1 MQKIKNPNYQ
11 GKWKAPIIDNP
22 GLLLSLIGFVLYAP
36 KFPVKWYLIK
46 CECFADF
53 KDDPELYVYPH
64 LRYVGIE
71 LWQVTFSPFVL
82 SSSNCSQVTD
92 DIVLYQVK
100 SGTLFDNVLVSDD
113 PEYAKQ
119 LAEETWGKQKD
130 VCGFFPFTLN
140 HPKLCLLS

>member
-1 MQKIKNPNYQ
+1 MSFKCSSSSSY
-11 GKWKAPIIDNP
+11 II
-22 GLLLSLIGFVLYAP
+22 
-36 KFPVKWYLIK
+36 LIK
-46 CECFADF
+46 CECFTDF
-53 KDDPELYVYPH
+53 KDDPELYVYPN

-92 DIVLYQVK
+92 AIVLYQVK

>member
-1 MQKIKNPNYQ
+1 MSCKCSTSSTY
-11 GKWKAPIIDNP
+11 II
-22 GLLLSLIGFVLYAP
+22 
-36 KFPVKWYLIK
+36 LIK
-46 CECFADF
+46 CECFTDF
-53 KDDPELYVYPH
+53 KDDPELHVYPS

-71 LWQVTFSPFVL
+71 LWQVTISPFVFL
-82 SSSNCSQVTD
+82 SFNCSYLHPVTE

-130 VCGFFPFTLN
+130 VCGFFLVYIKPSRVVPF
-140 HPKLCLLS
+140 LLT